1 MAEDVGYW
9 DTMDWEGAGADALTW
24 GAAGLSTGIWPL
36 AVAGLVAGLFFG
48 MATEGDPELAR
59 LINQRNKQTEKW
71 MNEGL
76 GISRQEAQKYM
87 GLTRTPETG
96 QTARALMTTA
106 EGAPWQAAQTQM
118 ALNDAGERKRQSEAA
133 GMQAIG
139 QFSAQ
144 KEQYG
149 KEMINQLNQQIA
161 QQKAAGKAGNSAQIQ
176 RALDP
181 TAIVKSAN
189 TLSKIKGARMA
200 NPVDVTD
207 AGIAKHGSVAAQQKL
222 RREAVGK
229 ARNTGQGTSPVVG
242 PDGQILY
249 WRQD

>member
-36 AVAGLVAGLFFG
+36 AVAGLVAGFFYG
-48 MATEGDPELAR
+48 LATEGDPELAN
-59 LINQRNKQTEKW
+59 LMNQRNKATEKW

-76 GISRQEAQKYM
+76 GLSRQEVQKYM

-96 QTARALMTTA
+96 QTARALMTSA

-118 ALNDAGERKRQSEAA
+118 ALKDAGERERQSEAA

-139 QFSAQ
+139 QLSDQQAQ
-144 KEQYG
+144 YKKQ
-149 KEMINQLNQQIA
+149 MINQLNQQIA
-161 QQKAAGKAGNSAQIQ
+161 QQKAAGKAGNSAQMQ

-181 TAIVKSAN
+181 ATLAKSA
-189 TLSKIKGARMA
+189 TTIGKIQGARMA
-200 NPVDVTD
+200 NPVDAT
-207 AGIAKHGSVAAQQKL
+207 AEGIAAHGSVADQQAL
-222 RREAVGK
+222 RRAAVNEVRYTPAGQPL
-229 ARNTGQGTSPVVG
+229 RYNPYTGEP
-242 PDGQILY
+242 L
-249 WRQD
+249 